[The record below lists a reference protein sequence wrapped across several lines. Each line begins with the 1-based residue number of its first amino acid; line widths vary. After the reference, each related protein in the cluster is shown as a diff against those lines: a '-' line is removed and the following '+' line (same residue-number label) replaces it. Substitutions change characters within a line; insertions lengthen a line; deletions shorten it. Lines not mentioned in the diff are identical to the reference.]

1 MRRAFLDILLPAL
14 LLTLAAHAGLAQI
27 SYSVSEDLSLF
38 GWLDQYSLDTP
49 EYDHVGPMACV
60 PTSAT
65 NALTYLQNAR
75 PDLFGAALTGA
86 TYADWIATDA
96 TLISP
101 AYMDTTPSGGTYF
114 RTIPSALTTYFTADP
129 ARNFSA
135 VQFSGMFL
143 PGYWT
148 SQYPQPSYIASGVP
162 TWSFLYGALAAQS
175 AVMLSVIYANGDGHE
190 LLLSGFQWLDANS
203 DGIIQ
208 FDENATLS
216 FVDPLDPSATY
227 PGGDPGG
234 GAKFTTGHVWFDSAI
249 DGLKLNYSQ
258 YQGGLPYNSAD
269 YQSYTLSIDD
279 AFTIAAVP
287 EPASLALTALG
298 LLTFAIAKRRKRKS
312 ES

>member
-1 MRRAFLDILLPAL
+1 MRRAILHTLLPAIL
-14 LLTLAAHAGLAQI
+14 LALAAYAGHAQTTYSATENLAW
-27 SYSVSEDLSLF
+27 F

-65 NALTYLQNAR
+65 NALTYLQNAA
-75 PDLFGAALTGA
+75 PSLFGTALTGA
-86 TYADWIATDA
+86 TYADWISTDA

-114 RTIPSALTTYFTADP
+114 RTIPYALTTYFAADP
-129 ARNFSA
+129 ARNASA

-148 SQYPQPSYIASGVP
+148 TQYPQPSYITSGVP
-162 TWSFLYGALAAQS
+162 TWSFLYSGLTAQS
-175 AVMLSVIYANGDGHE
+175 AVMLSVIYENGDGHE
-190 LLLSGFQWLDANS
+190 LLLSGFQWLDTNG
-203 DGIIQ
+203 DGTIQ

-234 GAKFTTGHVWFDSAI
+234 GAKFTTGHVWFDPAI
-249 DGLKLNYSQ
+249 SGLRLTYDQ
-258 YQGGLPYNSAD
+258 YQGGLPYDSAD

-279 AFTIAAVP
+279 AFTIAIVP
-287 EPASLALTALG
+287 EPAPLALTALG
-298 LLTFAIAKRRKRKS
+298 LLALALRPRRPGS
-312 ES
+312 NH